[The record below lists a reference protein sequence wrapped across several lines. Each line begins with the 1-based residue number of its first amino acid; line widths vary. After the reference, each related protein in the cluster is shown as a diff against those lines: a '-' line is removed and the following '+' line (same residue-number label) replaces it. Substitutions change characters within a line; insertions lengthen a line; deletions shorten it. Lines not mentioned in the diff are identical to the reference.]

1 MDFVCPRRSFAMPSV
16 SGTGGHQHACHQDA
30 SVATVTLTSP
40 MPCPAVLGASPVFAT
55 TRSGTSRLMFCAQV
69 MHGVCTEPM
78 LQPVTGEK
86 FRLLSTTTADQARL
100 DVAANG
106 IWGGRFERTF
116 LDIRVFNPYAASNRA
131 ASVSSVYARHEKE
144 KRRRYEQRL
153 LEVDRAT
160 FVPVVLS
167 ATGGT
172 SKCASPAL
180 FKEEIRQIGVRLW
193 VTN

>member
-116 LDIRVFNPYAASNRA
+116 LDVRFPQCLHVTRRTNAAPEPRGA
-131 ASVSSVYARHEKE
+131 V
-144 KRRRYEQRL
+144 RRYDYEQRL
-153 LEVDRAT
+153 FEVDRAIAG
-160 FVPVVLS
+160 S
-167 ATGGT
+167 H
-172 SKCASPAL
+172 
-180 FKEEIRQIGVRLW
+180 W
-193 VTN
+193 WH